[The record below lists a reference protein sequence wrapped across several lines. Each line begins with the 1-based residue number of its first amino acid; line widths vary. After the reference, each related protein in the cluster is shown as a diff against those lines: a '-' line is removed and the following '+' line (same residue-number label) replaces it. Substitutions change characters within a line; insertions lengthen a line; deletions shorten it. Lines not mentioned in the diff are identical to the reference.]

1 MANKTFQGRIV
12 QKHDTEANWK
22 KATNFVPLKGEI
34 IVYDDLNKIKIGDG
48 STKINDLKFDTAT
61 FYVKLTQGA
70 NNSATADKDL
80 LDIYNAYLAGYEV
93 NAIVSVNNFLC
104 ILPLAAVD
112 YTEMDGPVLAFS
124 AIGSTSSDNAPSYLT
139 AFGYFG
145 GWNIWSGNLI
155 RDEDLATV
163 ATSGSYNDLINK
175 PTIPSISG
183 LATETYVNTK
193 VAGIVN
199 SAPETLDTLQELAS
213 ALGNDPNFA
222 TTMATQ
228 IGKKA
233 NSADLA
239 TVAKTGSY
247 SDLKNKPTIPSVG
260 NGTLTIQ
267 KNGTSA
273 GTFTAN
279 ATTNKT
285 INITVPTKVS
295 ELTDDVVNGK
305 YLPLIGG
312 TMTGN
317 LKVGS
322 SSLET
327 NGYVTG
333 TWLRTTADTSLGSA
347 ASKIAVINNGWIY
360 SRTAGQIK
368 SDIGL
373 GNVDNVKQ
381 YSATNPPPYPVTS
394 VNGHT
399 GAVTVHEVPSVTT
412 ADNGKFLRVISGEWT
427 ATTAPNKFTFTATA
441 DQSTFTIPFDFE
453 DSSALTVYYNG
464 VMMKETDNYTVSG
477 KVITLAGFTAEA
489 GDYLTVMGIEGAAAI
504 DFGQEA
510 IDAIAQMNTAKSE
523 TITAINNIKSQAS
536 TEINTV
542 KSQASTEINT
552 VKSNAITEINNLVAT
567 LPSDTSSLMFLN
579 KTNTMTA
586 NGKITMDSTYTPS
599 ANGDVATKQY
609 VDNHVPD
616 IDPPVGTS
624 TNYAI
629 YIGSTAPASGTTP
642 LLWIDTTASTG
653 TFKYRT
659 STTGTWKPVPVAWS

>member
-48 STKINDLKFDTAT
+48 STKINDLKFDTAVY
-61 FYVKLTQGA
+61 YVKLTQGA
-70 NNSATADKDL
+70 NNSVTADKDL

-93 NAIVSVNNFLC
+93 NAIVSGNDSSY
-104 ILPLAAVD
+104 ILPLAGVA
-112 YTEMDGPVLAFS
+112 YSEMDGPVIAFS

-139 AFGYFG
+139 AFGYFR

-199 SAPETLDTLQELAS
+199 SAPETLNTLQELAS

-222 TTMATQ
+222 TTMATE

-295 ELTDDVVNGK
+295 ELTDDVVKGK
-305 YLPLIGG
+305 YLSLTGG

-317 LKVGS
+317 ININNKTITNLK
-322 SSLET
+322 T
-327 NGYVTG
+327 P
-333 TWLRTTADTSLGSA
+333 TADTEA
-347 ASKIAVINNGWIY
+347 ANKKYVDDQIAANDHTIN
-360 SRTAGQIK
+360 R
-368 SDIGL
+368 
-373 GNVDNVKQ
+373 
-381 YSATNPPPYPVTS
+381 
-394 VNGHT
+394 
-399 GAVTVHEVPSVTT
+399 
-412 ADNGKFLRVISGEWT
+412 
-427 ATTAPNKFTFTATA
+427 FTFTATA
-441 DQSTFTIPFDFE
+441 NQSTFTIPFNFE

-464 VMMKETDNYTVSG
+464 IMMKETDNYTVSG
-477 KVITLAGFTAEA
+477 KVITLAGFTAEV
-489 GDYLTVMGIEGAAAI
+489 GDYLTVMGIEGAVAI
-504 DFGQEA
+504 DYGKEAEEA
-510 IDAIAQMNTAKSE
+510 IKQIQAVKTS
-523 TITAINNIKSQAS
+523 AIN
-536 TEINTV
+536 EINTIKTDTINKINEV
-542 KSQASTEINT
+542 VAGLPQDLSSIMST
-552 VKSNAITEINNLVAT
+552 
-567 LPSDTSSLMFLN
+567 N

-586 NGKITMDSTYTPS
+586 NGKITMHSTYSPS
-599 ANGDVATKQY
+599 ANGDVATKKY
-609 VDNHVPD
+609 VDDSKPS
-616 IDPPVGTS
+616 IVGAS
-624 TNYAI
+624 TTYPI
-629 YIGSTAPASGTTP
+629 YIGSSTPASGTAP

-659 STTGTWKPVPVAWS
+659 STTGTWKTVPVAWS